1 MVLLDIVMNV
11 FLVFMLLS
19 LFNLVRYMFK
29 VRKVM
34 KMHKDNPNIKG
45 FTIVNGEIKPIEGKP
60 GEMPPIPGMPQA
72 QAPVEEQKEL
82 VVDPAC
88 GKEIE
93 KKDAYRILKNGKEYF
108 FCCWEC
114 REDFLEQLKKEP
126 QTLV

>member
-1 MVLLDIVMNV
+1 MILDIMMNIV
-11 FLVFMLLS
+11 LVFMLLS

-29 VRKVM
+29 IRKVM

-45 FTIVNGEIKPIEGKP
+45 FTIVNGEIKPIEGKAS
-60 GEMPPIPGMPQA
+60 EAFPPIVGMERTT
-72 QAPVEEQKEL
+72 EEEVKKDL

-114 REDFLEQLKKEP
+114 RETFLESLKKEP